1 MCFKACVFNGAV
13 MLIAKVV
20 KESSLFK
27 PINVYAWHGT
37 QTAFASSAHQANK
50 PSDMKYGVKEWGS
63 INGVPPLINC
73 LEKKPTF
80 ECHPSTEQVL
90 NKIKELI

>member
-1 MCFKACVFNGAV
+1 MLGSSIKPEFRLPYRNGSQSYKQYYV
-13 MLIAKVV
+13 
-20 KESSLFK
+20 SGGC
-27 PINVYAWHGT
+27 NVNCA
-37 QTAFASSAHQANK
+37 
-50 PSDMKYGVKEWGS
+50 SDMKYGVKEWGS

-80 ECHPSTEQVL
+80 ECHPSVEQVL